1 MTDFLRNNGS
11 NDEMERRRRLSMKAV
26 VAGSIV
32 GAGAA
37 LLLAPCS
44 GRDLRCKIAEG
55 SSRVGKSVGD
65 RASHLAQD
73 AARLG
78 RKVGRAVSTAAAD
91 VKDSLRAGRNA
102 MVDSSDGTTSYYP

>member
-11 NDEMERRRRLSMKAV
+11 DELERRRRLSMKAV

-44 GRDLRCKIAEG
+44 GRDLRCKIREG
-55 SSRVGKSVGD
+55 SGKIGRSVGD
-65 RASHLAQD
+65 RASHLAHD

-102 MVDSSDGTTSYYP
+102 MNDVADGTTSYYP